1 MAKVNTG
8 SNSSV
13 KLETSKVSRPGVHS
27 KSKSSKLKTS
37 KNYVKKN
44 VGQGKR
50 R

>member
-44 VGQGKR
+44 VGQGR
-50 R
+50 